1 MPAHSVDITAPS
13 RLHFGMFS
21 FGCTAAP
28 QFGGAGLM
36 LNGPGLHLRA
46 KRAKAFAVQGPL
58 AKRAAAFAGH
68 WAKTRSLPGLPDCE
82 IEILSAPPEH
92 VGLGTGTQLG
102 LSVGAALHALFE
114 EREQTLAELVASVG
128 RGRRSS
134 IGAFGFA
141 GGGLIGESGKQRDE
155 LLGALLEQVSLPEAW
170 RFLLLRPARQT
181 GCCGEAE
188 RQAFAK
194 LPPVPE
200 AITHQLQTIFSQA
213 MAPAAKEGDFQ
224 TFSTAVYEFGRL
236 AGSCFA
242 TAQYGEYATEEI
254 AELVQEVRSAGVP
267 GVGQSSWGPT
277 VFAMFPH
284 EQAAQEFVCKFSA
297 DARRQPYELLVVG
310 GCAQGASIR
319 TEAAEQ
325 RRPMV

>member
-1 MPAHSVDITAPS
+1 
-13 RLHFGMFS
+13 MFS
-21 FGCTAAP
+21 FGRTAAP

-46 KRAKAFAVQGPL
+46 RRAPAFAVKGPL
-58 AKRAAAFAGH
+58 AQRAAAFASH
-68 WAKTRSLPGLPDCE
+68 WAKTRSLSGLPDCE
-82 IEILSAPPEH
+82 IEIVSAPPEH

-114 EREQTLAELVASVG
+114 QHAQTLAELVASVG

-134 IGAFGFA
+134 IGAYGFA
-141 GGGLIGESGKQRDE
+141 RGGLIGESGKQQGE
-155 LLGALLEQVSLPEAW
+155 LLGELIEQVSLPEAW

-200 AITHQLQTIFSQA
+200 AITHQLRTIFSRA

-224 TFSTAVYEFGRL
+224 AFNAAVYEFGRL

-242 TAQYGEYATEEI
+242 TAQYGEYATREI
-254 AELVQEVRSAGVP
+254 AELVEEVRSAGVP

-284 EQAAQEFVCKFSA
+284 EQAAQEFAREFSA
-297 DARRQPYELLVVG
+297 DARRRAYELQVVG
-310 GCAQGASIR
+310 SCAQGASLR
-319 TEAAEQ
+319 TEAAEP
-325 RRPMV
+325 RRPIV